1 MSQNPALWFLI
12 HHTQN
17 RKELKIEELEAEF
30 GNHVGYALW
39 WKTQEFFAEDKYRG
53 VVSMDSIKAMARSL
67 NDTTNNIVNFISKCV
82 ELNMIR
88 IEQDSYVIDDIA
100 ERWEECVNT
109 REKQRKGGLKSQ
121 EVQREKRESKSKPT
135 GGGKSEPQ
143 EQAAP
148 PAESE
153 PKPKKEKKKPEP
165 EPDVELTTEGMALR
179 SDVIAYTYDL
189 DLNEDLIEMTNKEWN
204 RIAERHGDDAELR
217 CRFYYEWKASKLVNG
232 KRFKNL
238 DFHTINTASWINDK
252 VYLSRRHNGKSNKQL
267 TGAPLEPGTGRAAL
281 LHGD

>member
-1 MSQNPALWFLI
+1 MASPNTDFWSWRK
-12 HHTQN
+12 HTVDFANKVEIKRLLRKYDPIWAIGLLVIAKDYMFVNQEISANETGAEILLAYCNDRTTEPQRVLDFFEDVVACGYFTRNNGSYQCPDVLSRYEEKMQISITNSKN
-17 RKELKIEELEAEF
+17 RE
-30 GNHVGYALW
+30 G
-39 WKTQEFFAEDKYRG
+39 
-53 VVSMDSIKAMARSL
+53 
-67 NDTTNNIVNFISKCV
+67 
-82 ELNMIR
+82 
-88 IEQDSYVIDDIA
+88 
-100 ERWEECVNT
+100 
-109 REKQRKGGLKSQ
+109 
-121 EVQREKRESKSKPT
+121 KSKPT

-189 DLNEDLIEMTNKEWN
+189 DFNEDLIEMTNKEWN

-217 CRFYYEWKASKLVNG
+217 CRFYYEWKASKIVNG